1 MGGGA
6 SKKKALDDFDHF
18 DANGDGVLDATE
30 QAQLVEAAV
39 AAGADRDTVQQ
50 ELAAV
55 DRDCDGVID
64 QGELMAHLHKL
75 SPGESNLSP
84 GEVAAITV
92 FLGKPERLRE
102 EMTKLEQTV
111 ATHVTRP
118 SSLAA
123 YLGRNSETTVPP
135 LGYVVNEDESDK
147 ERYPVGKLFGDR
159 QLNEFDDEADMLHN
173 LVLVT
178 EPIDFSTPGEATS
191 FVYHYTERHVVD
203 LVFDSAKEVKL
214 GGWLPIQI
222 MQPGMLCTAGSGT
235 FNDKPCIYVTSR
247 EPNSFV
253 NKEAIAANNYGSKEH
268 RLEKCKPHYRRNF
281 IHEQAWQLCSHSLAR
296 VVLCRRAERRCARRV
311 GMEESRWRTQPT
323 RAPPG
328 RSL

>member
-6 SKKKALDDFDHF
+6 SKKNTALEEFDRF

-30 QAQLVEAAV
+30 QEQLVEAAV
-39 AAGADRDTVQQ
+39 AAGADRETVQK
-50 ELAAV
+50 ELAAA
-55 DRDCDGVID
+55 DRDGDGVID
-64 QGELMAHLHKL
+64 QGELMAHLRKL

-84 GEVAAITV
+84 GEVAAISK
-92 FLGKPERLRE
+92 FLGKPELLRE
-102 EMTKLEQTV
+102 EMSKLDQTV

-118 SSLAA
+118 TSLAA

-135 LGYVVNEDESDK
+135 LGYVVNDDESDK
-147 ERYPVGKLFGDR
+147 KRYPVGKLFGDR
-159 QLNEFDDEADMLHN
+159 QWNEFDDEADLLGN

-203 LVFDSAKEVKL
+203 LVFDGAKEVKL
-214 GGWLPIQI
+214 GGWLPIKV

-253 NKEAIAANNYGSKEH
+253 DKEAIAANNYGSKEH
-268 RLEKCKPHYRRNF
+268 RLEKCK
-281 IHEQAWQLCSHSLAR
+281 QQ
-296 VVLCRRAERRCARRV
+296 
-311 GMEESRWRTQPT
+311 
-323 RAPPG
+323 
-328 RSL
+328 